1 MPVDVRVLGAGQLE
15 RLARDLKV
23 NGERNLRRQML
34 AGLRRTASPLKVIA
48 KKAALERLPKSGGL
62 NEFVAASTFSIRSRT
77 TGQNVGVK
85 LTGRKRG
92 HDIRSTDAG
101 RLRHPVFARGG
112 GSENVWV
119 NQSITPGWFTDSLDA
134 QTVLAPMRK
143 EMLAVLDDIVRRM
156 ASGG

>member
-1 MPVDVRVLGAGQLE
+1 VVTDFRVMGANQLE
-15 RLARDLKV
+15 KLARDLKA
-23 NGERNLRRQML
+23 NGDKNLRKIML
-34 AGLRRTASPLKVIA
+34 AKLRQAGSPLKVIA
-48 KKAALERLPKSGGL
+48 KQAALERLPKAGGL
-62 NEFVAASTFSIRSRT
+62 NEFVAASTFSLRTRT

-112 GSENVWV
+112 GAENVWV
-119 NQSITPGWFTDSLDA
+119 MQAIKPGWFTDSLDA

-143 EMLAVLDDIVRRM
+143 EMLAVLDEVTRRI
-156 ASGG
+156 ARGG